1 MKKVIYVLALLTLL
15 LLPVHSTY
23 AWNGSLDG
31 RVVVGQGFT
40 LKSGETM
47 DGDLVVIGGEV
58 TIENNATVNGD
69 VVLIGGSLK
78 LDGKVTGSTV
88 VIGGVAAMG
97 ATSQV
102 GGDMVTVGGSLQRVE
117 GAEIGGSIVTNLS
130 PTITIPPLP
139 INPPSAPQ
147 TPKVPQFE
155 INTSPFGNVI
165 SILAQAILI
174 SILAMALMLFLHP
187 QLDRVAQT
195 IVAQPFMAGTV
206 GLLTAMFAPIALV
219 ILVVT
224 LILIPVA
231 LAGIFL
237 LVLAWLFG
245 VIAIGVEFG
254 DRFTKAIHQS
264 WAPVLSAGFG
274 TFILMLIVGTV
285 NTVPC
290 IGWLASVIVGL
301 VGTGAVMMTMFGT
314 RSATGPGISA
324 STPAPVAAP
333 DNIIPPAS

>member
-1 MKKVIYVLALLTLL
+1 MKKIIYVLALLTIL
-15 LLPVHSTY
+15 LLPARSVY
-23 AWNGSLDG
+23 AWNNVLDG

-40 LKSGETM
+40 LKSGETL

-58 TIENNATVNGD
+58 TIENGALVKGD

-78 LDGKVTGSTV
+78 LDGQVTGNAV

-97 ATSQV
+97 EKSQL
-102 GGDMVTVGGSLQRVE
+102 GGDMVTVGGSLQRAQ
-117 GAEIGGSIVTNLS
+117 GAEIGGNVVTNLS
-130 PTITIPPLP
+130 PTISIPAIPT
-139 INPPSAPQ
+139 NPPS
-147 TPKVPQFE
+147 VPQVPLLE
-155 INTSPFGNVI
+155 IRPSPFGQVFG
-165 SILAQAILI
+165 ILAQAILI
-174 SILAMALMLFLHP
+174 SVLAMTLMLFLHP

-195 IVAQPFMAGTV
+195 IVSQPFMAGTI
-206 GLLTAMFAPIALV
+206 GFLTAMFAPIALV

-231 LAGIFL
+231 LAGVFL

-245 VIAIGVEFG
+245 MIAIGIELG
-254 DRFTKAIHQS
+254 DRFTKAIHQN
-264 WAPVLSAGFG
+264 WAPVLSAGLG
-274 TFILMLIVGTV
+274 TFMLMIIVGTV

-314 RSATGPGISA
+314 R
-324 STPAPVAAP
+324 PVAGPSVIASPSAP
-333 DNIIPPAS
+333 QPDSTTPIPPAS